1 MSAEQKISQL
11 IRPSRHTKPCIP
23 TKSAT
28 SFRMTTGLN
37 QNNQQQ
43 EIDMESICNWVV
55 EHFYLQT
62 SKMLKTLH
70 NECVI
75 IIDHY
80 SCQS

>member
-1 MSAEQKISQL
+1 
-11 IRPSRHTKPCIP
+11 
-23 TKSAT
+23 
-28 SFRMTTGLN
+28 
-37 QNNQQQ
+37 
-43 EIDMESICNWVV
+43 MESICNWVV